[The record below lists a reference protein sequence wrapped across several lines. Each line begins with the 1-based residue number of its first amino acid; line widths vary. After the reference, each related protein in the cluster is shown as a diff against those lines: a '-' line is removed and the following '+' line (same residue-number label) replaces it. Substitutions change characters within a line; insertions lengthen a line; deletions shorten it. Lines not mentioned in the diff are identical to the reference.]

1 MYVYIYI
8 YIYTVYVCV
17 YVYVCICVCVCVCV
31 CVVCVC
37 VCAYIYAC
45 IQLNAALMCVRD
57 FLLKHLNVANP
68 KVLNGSVYLYLHI
81 KEYSVSVFLFNI

>member
-1 MYVYIYI
+1 MYASIYRPIYMYMYVY
-8 YIYTVYVCV
+8 
-17 YVYVCICVCVCVCV
+17 VCVCVCM
-31 CVVCVC
+31 
-37 VCAYIYAC
+37 YIYAC

-81 KEYSVSVFLFNI
+81 KRIFSICFSI